1 MIPSPIKIL
10 IQVKLLTSPLT
21 STSDAIAHQN
31 INSSQAPQIIN
42 FTSPLTSTSDA
53 IAHQNINSSQAP
65 QIINFTSP
73 LTSTSDAIAHQNIN
87 SSQAPQTSGFA
98 IAFQTFISNQNNS
111 GAYHVINS
119 DVGIE
124 SNGDLPLEVAN
135 VLIDLHLNISDPQFI
150 KSQKGKLLL
159 FFQNYIYRY
168 AYQKDDRIH
177 YRCRKVGCKASCKF
191 DGIYTTSG
199 LHEHQNEI
207 GQFEK
212 LRTHKVLEDIVAEN
226 PLETR
231 HNIYEKALNK
241 RCLETPS
248 IEMYPEAMP
257 SFVSI
262 KSTIDR
268 LLQKNR
274 PTLPQSLDELVLLPE
289 YITTNKGEIFLI
301 NNDNNNNMLV
311 FGTCE
316 MLKLVEICDGDSIY
330 MDGTFYIV
338 PRLYCQ
344 LYSIHIMYQEVMIL
358 IIYALL
364 PDKNRGTYIELFQ
377 IILQFCSMKNI

>member
-87 SSQAPQTSGFA
+87 SSQAPQIINFTLAPQTSGFA

-135 VLIDLHLNISDPQFI
+135 VLIDLHLNIS
-150 KSQKGKLLL
+150 
-159 FFQNYIYRY
+159 
-168 AYQKDDRIH
+168 
-177 YRCRKVGCKASCKF
+177 V
-191 DGIYTTSG
+191 SG
-199 LHEHQNEI
+199 S
-207 GQFEK
+207 
-212 LRTHKVLEDIVAEN
+212 V
-226 PLETR
+226 
-231 HNIYEKALNK
+231 
-241 RCLETPS
+241 
-248 IEMYPEAMP
+248 
-257 SFVSI
+257 
-262 KSTIDR
+262 
-268 LLQKNR
+268 
-274 PTLPQSLDELVLLPE
+274 
-289 YITTNKGEIFLI
+289 
-301 NNDNNNNMLV
+301 
-311 FGTCE
+311 
-316 MLKLVEICDGDSIY
+316 
-330 MDGTFYIV
+330 
-338 PRLYCQ
+338 
-344 LYSIHIMYQEVMIL
+344 
-358 IIYALL
+358 
-364 PDKNRGTYIELFQ
+364 
-377 IILQFCSMKNI
+377 